1 MYTILNDVVPFDE
14 CEVYSWFPE
23 PEYDPH
29 AQSDDTDASDDGLEE
44 LLAEEEED
52 VVVVNDGMELDEP
65 SWGQGG
71 MELDLDEK
79 APGASSSRRRG
90 SKYDPLPELVAP
102 PMEEVNSS
110 DRIRGLLWSAN
121 YFFYSK

>member
-29 AQSDDTDASDDGLEE
+29 ALSDDTDASDDGLEE
-44 LLAEEEED
+44 LLAQEED
-52 VVVVNDGMELDEP
+52 VVEVNDGMELDEP

-79 APGASSSRRRG
+79 VPGTSSSRRRG
-90 SKYDPLPELVAP
+90 SKYDPMPEPVAP
-102 PMEEVNSS
+102 PMEEAISS

>member
-1 MYTILNDVVPFDE
+1 MYSILNDVVPFDE

-29 AQSDDTDASDDGLEE
+29 AQSDDSDASDDGLEE
-44 LLAEEEED
+44 LLAEED
-52 VVVVNDGMELDEP
+52 VPAEMADGMEVDEP
-65 SWGQGG
+65 AWGQGG
-71 MELDLDEK
+71 MELDVGDSK
-79 APGASSSRRRG
+79 ASSSARRQ
-90 SKYDPLPELVAP
+90 SKQDSMLETIAP
-102 PMEEVNSS
+102 PMEEANSS

>member
-1 MYTILNDVVPFDE
+1 MYSILNDVVPFDE

-29 AQSDDTDASDDGLEE
+29 AQSDDSDASDDGLEE
-44 LLAEEEED
+44 LLAEED
-52 VVVVNDGMELDEP
+52 VPAVMADGMEVDEP
-65 SWGQGG
+65 AWGQGG
-71 MELDLDEK
+71 MELDVGDSK
-79 APGASSSRRRG
+79 ASSSARRN
-90 SKYDPLPELVAP
+90 SKQDSMLEAIAP
-102 PMEEVNSS
+102 PMEEAKSS